1 MTRLRALSA
10 AILLG
15 CALATPVVAQDARK
29 ASQFYE
35 DALKRYQGKDL
46 DGATIQL
53 KNALLADRKMLA
65 AHLLLGKVA
74 LENSNPGAAEAALG
88 EALQLGAS
96 PSEVVA
102 LLAQAMMMQGKQ
114 PSMLADERLQPAG
127 LPPGAQADLLL
138 ARAAAQSD
146 LGDVRAALASIEG
159 ARRLTPERAD
169 SWLVEV
175 PLRIRAQA
183 WPEARHAADQAL
195 RLAPQSVEA
204 LYLRASVLHAQ
215 GDLKGAF
222 EGYRQA
228 LAREPQHLEA
238 LVAFVGLAIDTD
250 QIDAAREQVA
260 VLQRVHPRDPRGA
273 YLRALLAARD
283 GQKDVA
289 NAALRSV
296 VELIDPVPIDRI
308 RFRPQ
313 LLLLAAMSHY
323 ALEQPD
329 KAKPYLEY
337 VVRQQPKSPVVKLL
351 AQVLFDGGQIENG
364 IQVLEAYL
372 RHQPQDSQALA
383 LMAIGHTAAG
393 RHAKS
398 MALMQQAL
406 AARDSAD
413 LRGALGLSLFRSGQL
428 GGAQSQL
435 EAAYKK
441 DPKNPRH
448 AQALAMLYLRQGQG
462 KAAVAVA
469 QTLAQTDASQPSF
482 QHLLGMA
489 LAAAGDAKGARQAF
503 EAALK
508 LDPRALEP
516 QVSLAR
522 LEAQSG
528 QLDAA
533 QRRLQALHDKN
544 ESAVEPLMELARVAQ
559 LRRQPEEAA
568 RWLERAAAVAPQRD
582 VRASF
587 ALVDVL
593 LNQRQTAR
601 AVTAA
606 NQLVARVPEDP
617 AALQAQALALLA
629 SGDAKAA
636 RPVLVN
642 AARRQAPDAVLLTE
656 IASLQLRADDT
667 AGAAYTLDKAFQ
679 VQRDHPPALLLMA
692 SIDLRNG
699 QLDKAEGR
707 LKQLLALRGKS
718 AATHLLAADVAM
730 ARRDPA
736 KALAAL
742 RKAHEVQPGTGTV
755 MRLFIHQ
762 VQHGAAPAA
771 IGLAESWLAKS
782 PQDVAVREALA
793 NQFASMSQWGPAKA
807 QYERLLQSQPRNA
820 TLLNHYANVL
830 LGLKDLKAAQ
840 AAAERARQAQPDQ
853 PMVLDT
859 LGWIYHQQGQSEK
872 ALGLLRDARLRAPDH
887 AEIRFHLATVL
898 AKLGRR
904 AEAKAEIDAALSNPT
919 GLESLEAARTLAASL
934 K

>member
-1 MTRLRALSA
+1 MTRISALVA
-10 AILLG
+10 AMALG
-15 CALATPVVAQDARK
+15 CALAAPVAAQDTRK

-74 LENSNPGAAEAALG
+74 LENSSPGAAEAAFS

-138 ARAAAQSD
+138 ARAAAQAD
-146 LGDVRAALASIEG
+146 LGEVRAALASIEG

-175 PLRIRAQA
+175 PLRIRTQA
-183 WPEARHAADQAL
+183 WAEAKQAADQAL

-204 LYLRASVLHAQ
+204 LYLRATVLHAQ
-215 GDLKGAF
+215 GDLEAAMA
-222 EGYRQA
+222 GYRQA
-228 LAREPQHLEA
+228 LAREPLHLEA
-238 LVAFVGLAIDTD
+238 LVALVGLAIDLE
-250 QIDAAREQVA
+250 QIGLAREQLA
-260 VLQRVHPRDPRGA
+260 VLQKAHPRDPRAA
-273 YLRALLAARD
+273 YLRALIASRD
-283 GQKDVA
+283 GQKEAA

-364 IQVLEAYL
+364 IQVLENYL

-406 AARDSAD
+406 SARDSAE
-413 LRGALGLSLFRSGQL
+413 LRGALGLTLLRSGEI
-428 GGAQSQL
+428 GSAQSEL
-435 EAAYKK
+435 EAAYKR

-448 AQALAMLYLRQGQG
+448 AHALAMLYLRQGQG

-469 QTLAQTDASQPSF
+469 QGLVAADPSQSSF

-489 LAAAGDAKGARQAF
+489 QAAAGDTKAARSAF

-522 LEAQSG
+522 LDAQIG
-528 QLDAA
+528 QTESA
-533 QRRLQALHDKN
+533 QRRLQALHERH
-544 ESAVEPLMELARVAQ
+544 ESAVEPLLELARVAQ
-559 LRRQPEEAA
+559 MRRQPEEAA

-593 LNQRQTAR
+593 LNQGQTAR
-601 AVTAA
+601 AVAAA

-617 AALQAQALALLA
+617 AALQAQALAFLSA
-629 SGDAKAA
+629 GDAKSA
-636 RPVLVN
+636 RPALVN
-642 AARRQAPDAVLLTE
+642 AARRQAPNAALLTE
-656 IASLQLRADDT
+656 IAHLQVRADDPS
-667 AGAAYTLDKAFQ
+667 GAAYTLEKAFQ
-679 VQRDHPPALLLMA
+679 VQRDHPPALLLAA
-692 SIDLRNG
+692 SLDLRSGNIE
-699 QLDKAEGR
+699 KAEGR
-707 LKQLLALRGKS
+707 HKQLLANRPR
-718 AATHLLAADVAM
+718 AAGTHLLAADIAM
-730 ARRDPA
+730 ARRDPG
-736 KALAAL
+736 KALLAL
-742 RKAHEVQPGTGTV
+742 KRAHEVQPSTGTL
-755 MRLFIHQ
+755 MRIFIHQ
-762 VQHGAAPAA
+762 VQHGASPAA
-771 IGLAESWLAKS
+771 IALAESWLTKN
-782 PQDVAVREALA
+782 PRDFAVRQALA
-793 NQFASMSQWGPAKA
+793 DQWAASGQWAPAKA
-807 QYERLLQSQPRNA
+807 QYERLIQQQPRNG
-820 TLLNHYANVL
+820 TVLNHYANVL
-830 LGLKDLKAAQ
+830 LAQKDLQGALK
-840 AAAERARQAQPDQ
+840 AAERALQAQPGE
-853 PMVLDT
+853 PLFLDT
-859 LGWIYHQQGQSEK
+859 KGWIHHLLGQDEK

-887 AEIRFHLATVL
+887 AEIRYHLAVVL

-904 AEAKAEIDAALSNPT
+904 SEAKTEIDAALTAPL
-919 GLESLEAARTLAASL
+919 GLESLNEARRLADTL